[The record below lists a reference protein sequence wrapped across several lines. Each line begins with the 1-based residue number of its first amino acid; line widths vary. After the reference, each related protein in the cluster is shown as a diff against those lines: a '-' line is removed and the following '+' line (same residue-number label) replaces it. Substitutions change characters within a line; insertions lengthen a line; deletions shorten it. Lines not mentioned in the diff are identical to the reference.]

1 MKGIKIKRHTVAD
14 VIHGEAKA
22 NTAQK
27 FLGVETVFGVVEI
40 GIRDIVANS
49 PEIAFKNRARSGFVN
64 VADASFVLFNEV
76 GGGGEAVVERFGGR
90 VIFKKFV
97 DEVFNHGLE

>member
-40 GIRDIVANS
+40 GTRDIVANS
-49 PEIAFKNRARSGFVN
+49 PEVAFKNWAGSGFV
-64 VADASFVLFNEV
+64 DMTDTGFVLFNEV
-76 GGGGEAVVERFGGR
+76 GGGG
-90 VIFKKFV
+90 
-97 DEVFNHGLE
+97 